1 MSAPTRQEVFALHEV
16 WRKAEEHFVTV
27 YTNQARVLGVR
38 PGDFRYMRDRHNG
51 TVLRAADAFVVAGD
65 AWRKAYRARNEA
77 DTELANV
84 CAGHFGYHENCGGA
98 NCTAKAERHA

>member
-1 MSAPTRQEVFALHEV
+1 MSAPTQQEVFAFHEV

-51 TVLRAADAFVVAGD
+51 TVLRAANAFVIAGD
-65 AWRKAYRARNEA
+65 AWRKAFNARQRADAEVI
-77 DTELANV
+77 AN
-84 CAGHFGYHENCGGA
+84 A
-98 NCTAKAERHA
+98 